1 MMDEKKIEE
10 IISANI
16 NYAKEIIPDSNL
28 WSCENALKV
37 LMVRCAEVAVQAFLK
52 DLWHDAKEEP
62 TAYKKFV
69 YLKSN
74 QEIGVTSLL
83 PSFDWGNMVHN
94 IGITYWFYLDDILSK
109 QKGGEQ

>member
-1 MMDEKKIEE
+1 MIDDKKIEE
-10 IISANI
+10 KANELCDYGSI
-16 NYAKEIIPDSNL
+16 YDSEKRIDGFITGAH
-28 WSCENALKV
+28 WAIQE
-37 LMVRCAEVAVQAFLK
+37 FFK
-52 DLWHDAKEEP
+52 DLWHPAEEEP
-62 TAYKKFV
+62 TTYKKFV